1 MKIHN
6 EDFTLESYSELIQL
20 AKTKYQFISYSELHD
35 TERFILWRHDCDFSL
50 NRSLKLA
57 QIEHDLGVKTTY
69 FLNPHSEFYNI
80 MERNQSDIIEHIIG
94 LGHDIGLHFDSAYYA
109 IQSEHDL
116 DIFIE
121 SESSLLGDLFQKEI
135 KVFSFHNPTSF
146 ILSCDAY
153 RYGNLINCYSRWFK
167 ENVPYCSDSNGYWR
181 HKRLKD
187 ALCEPENLCMQV
199 LTHPGWWLD
208 SIKQPRDRILRAAN
222 GRRDFV
228 MRSYDECLKKFK
240 RKNIT

>member
-109 IQSEHDL
+109 IQS
-116 DIFIE
+116 
-121 SESSLLGDLFQKEI
+121 
-135 KVFSFHNPTSF
+135 
-146 ILSCDAY
+146 
-153 RYGNLINCYSRWFK
+153 
-167 ENVPYCSDSNGYWR
+167 
-181 HKRLKD
+181 
-187 ALCEPENLCMQV
+187 
-199 LTHPGWWLD
+199 
-208 SIKQPRDRILRAAN
+208 
-222 GRRDFV
+222 
-228 MRSYDECLKKFK
+228 
-240 RKNIT
+240 